1 MSDDLIILVKSLIES
16 GQGDT
21 ERLRLILI
29 KLQTGNPLH
38 ESDQNYLHDLAKISE
53 PEDLGTPI
61 SYPSPETASPKIN
74 NPEESIQD
82 SQNSMDVSPQEA
94 SGSSSKPPS
103 RKKVATVISIIAII
117 AIAYAGLDVYA
128 VNMLQF
134 RPHHGNQYLL
144 SQTQLF
150 IQSDVCNPSYFPA
163 SFNKYEIN
171 AFYKTYSIETA
182 EISGST
188 ISPKTYEILN
198 GVFTLN
204 KDAVIKLQTGNFT
217 FDPSQ
222 AHVTTTIDAPI
233 FGVIPFSVSKEYTGA
248 DFQQVVKNGVPG
260 SFSC

>member
-1 MSDDLIILVKSLIES
+1 MSDDLINQVQSLIEL
-16 GQGDT
+16 GQGDID
-21 ERLRLILI
+21 RLRSILTT
-29 KLQTGNPLH
+29 LQNGNPLDD
-38 ESDQNYLHDLAKISE
+38 SDQNYLQDLKKSA
-53 PEDLGTPI
+53 PEDLGIPL
-61 SYPSPETASPKIN
+61 SNPSSETASPKIN
-74 NPEESIQD
+74 NLEDKMPD
-82 SQNSMDVSPQEA
+82 SQNSLDDVPQETR
-94 SGSSSKPPS
+94 GLVSKIPS
-103 RKKVATVISIIAII
+103 RKNVVTIIAIVTI
-117 AIAYAGLDVYA
+117 IVVAYAGLDVYA
-128 VNMLQF
+128 VNTLQF

-171 AFYKTYSIETA
+171 AFYKTISIETA

-188 ISPKTYEILN
+188 ISPKTYEVLN

-217 FDPSQ
+217 FDPNQ
-222 AHVTTTIDAPI
+222 AHVTTIVDAPI
-233 FGVIPFSVSKEYTGA
+233 FGVIPFSVSKEYSGA